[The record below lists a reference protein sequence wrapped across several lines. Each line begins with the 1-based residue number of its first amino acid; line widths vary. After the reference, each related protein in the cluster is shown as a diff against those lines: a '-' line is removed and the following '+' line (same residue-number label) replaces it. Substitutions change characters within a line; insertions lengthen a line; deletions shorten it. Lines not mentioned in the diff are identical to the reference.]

1 MPTTTPH
8 GLVRPARPGTAD
20 AGTATPQQTED
31 ERDIE
36 IAEERL
42 REIEE
47 DPESVLRGAE
57 LDDFMKSILSS

>member
-1 MPTTTPH
+1 MPTTTPQ
-8 GLVRPARPGTAD
+8 GLVRPARRGAAD
-20 AGTATPQQTED
+20 AGTATPQQSED

-36 IAEERL
+36 IAEKRL

-57 LDDFMKSILSS
+57 LDDFMKSVL